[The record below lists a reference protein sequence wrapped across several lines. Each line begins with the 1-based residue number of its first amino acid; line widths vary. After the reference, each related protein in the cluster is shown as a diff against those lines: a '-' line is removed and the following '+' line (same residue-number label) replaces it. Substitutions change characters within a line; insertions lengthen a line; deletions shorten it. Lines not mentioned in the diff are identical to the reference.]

1 MNFLKSLFG
10 GRKPTAPRGPL
21 DLQQFAMV
29 YARSVP
35 IHFPGAKPKVELGA
49 TAGSSRVFWTDS
61 EGRQA
66 NQFLGNAYDS
76 YLGDPSELQAVI
88 DTHIRQAAEIW
99 TERDPRESLASILPV
114 IKSIGWREQSQAQM
128 RAAGAGED
136 NFALTL
142 PWAGDL
148 VIAYVEDLPDSMSYM
163 TPRGLEP
170 LGLDHE
176 ALHNLALENLTGRLG
191 DIRLE
196 GGGGRYAARLD
207 RNYDASMVLLMNRWP
222 AHPPLDGD
230 TVLALPARDE
240 VLLCGEH
247 DAVSVATLRE
257 MALQIHGQA
266 PYALSSQ
273 LYVWRDGGL
282 KPLAA

>member
-1 MNFLKSLFG
+1 MNFLKGLFG
-10 GRKPTAPRGPL
+10 GRKPAQPARPL
-21 DLQQFAMV
+21 DLRQFATV

-35 IHFPGAKPKVELGA
+35 IHFPGAQPKVELGD

-76 YLGDPSELQAVI
+76 YLGDPASLQAVI
-88 DTHIRQAAEIW
+88 NSHIRQAVEIW
-99 TERDPRESLASILPV
+99 TERDPRTRLGSILPV
-114 IKSIGWREQSQAQM
+114 IKSVGWREQSQAQM

-148 VIAYVEDLPDSMSYM
+148 VIAYVEDTENAMSYV
-163 TPRGLEP
+163 TPLELGP

-176 ALHNLALENLTGRLG
+176 ALHALALENLTARLG
-191 DIRLE
+191 EIRLE

-230 TVLALPARDE
+230 PVLALPARDE
-240 VLLCGEH
+240 VLLCGEK

-282 KPLAA
+282 KPLGD